1 VLEQLF
7 TICGALYIC
16 IYACEGPIRLF
27 LHQHGADDLI
37 LLRDLLIFFPLA
49 VLFLAQALR
58 TRIHPGYLAFVALMG
73 LHGAIIYAG
82 QRTYLPVIYGC
93 KIYINLLFGFLAARQ
108 LCQPG
113 RRVTKLLSLVWLV
126 SVVGLLLDKYVY
138 DTMPWVGIEQNIGGI
153 QVDVARDWFI
163 SGADKRAGGLMRS
176 SIFAAELMP
185 LLTIVLAC
193 KTRNYLLRAA
203 LLGIGLFAVLL
214 TTQKGALGAMA
225 AVAAI
230 LLLSTEPRR
239 QYKLLCSTGLLFAL
253 LAVSLPVFS
262 INLLVDYKND
272 GPFSVS
278 SLLLRIGNTWPDAW
292 RWIARNEIFPFGVG
306 LGGIGGPQRFYAQD
320 FFNPADNVFIY
331 LYANFGLL
339 ALFYIAWLL
348 RQMFVP
354 SQFRDTAIVALAIVV
369 FQLGD
374 GIVLSVLEDQMASLF
389 IGAAAGMLWQL
400 HQRATNG
407 AWVDPYHGGVVD
419 RRPAAAIPLGNLHIV
434 RGR

>member
-1 VLEQLF
+1 MEQLF

-49 VLFLAQALR
+49 VLFLAQARR
-58 TRIHPGYLAFVALMG
+58 TRIHPGYLTFIALMG

-82 QRTYLPVIYGC
+82 QRSWLPVVYGC
-93 KIYINLLFGFLAARQ
+93 KIYINLLFGFIAARE

-126 SVVGLLLDKYVY
+126 SVAGLVLDKYVY
-138 DTMPWVGIEQNIGGI
+138 TTMPWVGIEQDIGGI

-185 LLTIVLAC
+185 LLTILLAC
-193 KTRNYLLRAA
+193 KARHYLLRAA

-230 LLLSTEPRR
+230 LLISSEPRR
-239 QYKLLCSTGLLFAL
+239 QYKLLCATGLLFAL

-262 INLLVDYKND
+262 VNLLVDYKNN
-272 GPFSVS
+272 GPFSIS
-278 SLLLRIGNTWPDAW
+278 SLLLRIANTWPDAW
-292 RWIARNEIFPFGVG
+292 RWIANNEVFPFGVG

-320 FFNPADNVFIY
+320 WFNPADNVFIY

-339 ALFYIAWLL
+339 ALVYLAWLL

-354 SQFRDTAIVALAIVV
+354 SQFRAPAIVALAILV

-389 IGAAAGMLWQL
+389 IGAAAGLLWQL
-400 HQRATNG
+400 HQRARNG
-407 AWVDPYHGGVVD
+407 AWADPYYGGVVD
-419 RRPAAAIPLGNLHIV
+419 RPRAAAIPVGLARPLS
-434 RGR
+434 